1 MSSLTETLLE
11 FRVIQLEGKLLLY
24 ESLTAELS
32 KIEIVQKAASEAKLR
47 MEEILK
53 VRNKNGEQ

>member
-53 VRNKNGEQ
+53 VWNKNGEQ